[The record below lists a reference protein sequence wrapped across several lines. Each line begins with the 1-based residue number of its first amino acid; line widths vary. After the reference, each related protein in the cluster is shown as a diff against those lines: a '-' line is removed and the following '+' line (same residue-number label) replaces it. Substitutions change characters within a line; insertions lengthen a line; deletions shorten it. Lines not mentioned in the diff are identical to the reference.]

1 MKTIG
6 KETSKKHCFIKKK
19 KAEKKKMK
27 FKSLSR
33 DNWNALSLQYANW
46 MGHSL
51 LGSNSTNV

>member
-6 KETSKKHCFIKKK
+6 KETSKNIALSKK

>member
-6 KETSKKHCFIKKK
+6 KETSKNIALSKK
-19 KAEKKKMK
+19 KAEKKKKMK